1 MVTLLSG
8 FDYLREIILAT
19 SAVHIVAL
27 RRSNGHSHNKELVDA
42 LTAKGR
48 AYGLLRH
55 AINNLDA
62 ASKPMVMIA
71 VVFCINFDL
80 IDSGRGKWKAHVEA
94 AGNLIASLRD
104 LEHQLPPSVAQLADI
119 VVADCITYHVL
130 GSLFAN
136 PNDHPTSAFK
146 SIDLPATLQRAAAFS
161 YGCSPPLV
169 LDILSTASNLFPD
182 DVAGAAGLL
191 EQLCTLDVRT
201 WVCNINGLPPLDDL
215 EVRISLANAHR
226 VAACL
231 YIVLVVPRVSDA
243 LQLPCILTAESLLV
257 ETLGYLAS
265 VPVEHSLAKGAIW
278 PTFMAGAQ
286 ADDPVIRQWCLERM
300 RVVGH
305 STPWVCPWGYIDSA
319 MDMLQRVWQMRDDK
333 TNYRQGSLNWLQEMR
348 AMKDHC
354 LIV

>member
-27 RRSNGHSHNKELVDA
+27 GRSHGHSHNQELVDA

-48 AYGLLRH
+48 AYRLLRH
-55 AINNLDA
+55 AIDNLDA
-62 ASKPMVMIA
+62 TSKPIVMIA

-136 PNDHPTSAFK
+136 PNDTPMSAFK
-146 SIDLPATLQRAAAFS
+146 SLDLPATLQRAAAFS
-161 YGCSPPLV
+161 YGCNPPLV
-169 LDILSTASNLFPD
+169 LDVLSAASNLFPD
-182 DVAGAAGLL
+182 DVSDAAALL
-191 EQLCTLDVRT
+191 GQLCKLDVRT
-201 WVCNINGLPPLDDL
+201 WVYNIKGLPPLDDL
-215 EVRISLANAHR
+215 EVRVSMANAHR
-226 VAACL
+226 AAACL
-231 YIVLVVPRVSDA
+231 YIVLVVPQVSDA
-243 LQLPCILTAESLLV
+243 FQPQSIPTAETFLV

-286 ADDPVIRQWCLERM
+286 ADDPVIRQWCFDRM
-300 RVVGH
+300 RIVGH
-305 STPWVCPWGYIDSA
+305 STPWVCPWGYINSA
-319 MDMLQRVWQMRDDK
+319 MEMLERIWQMRDGK
-333 TNYRQGSLNWLQEMR
+333 TNHRQGGLNWLQEMR